1 MTDPKI
7 WWESMP
13 PVTKV
18 LFAGSFGTTLAA
30 NFGILPMMSLVFD
43 PTMIWHKFQIWR
55 LVSCGFFFGK
65 LGFPFLMS
73 MFWLYS
79 YSLRL
84 EQGHFERRTADF
96 TWAIVVIWTVLLII
110 AYLMESMII
119 GQSLVMSVVYLW
131 CSMNPETIVNFWFG
145 MTFQAMYFPWVLTAF
160 AVLTGGSGMAEIVGI
175 LAGHVYFFLK
185 IKYPRDFGG
194 PEYLETPEFMYR
206 IIPTEAGRQAGTSF
220 GQAPGGGA
228 APAAARPAYFGGG
241 GRRLGDN

>member
-13 PVTKV
+13 PVTKF

-30 NFGILPMMSLVFD
+30 NFGLVPGGPMALVFE

-55 LVSCGFFFGK
+55 LVTCGFFFGK

-96 TWAIVVIWTVLLII
+96 VWAIATIWVVLLLI
-110 AYLMESMII
+110 AWMMEQFII
-119 GQSLVMSVVYLW
+119 GQSLVMAVVYLW
-131 CSMNPETIVNFWFG
+131 CSLTPETVVNFWFG
-145 MTFQAMYFPWVLTAF
+145 MQF
-160 AVLTGGSGMAEIVGI
+160 
-175 LAGHVYFFLK
+175 
-185 IKYPRDFGG
+185 
-194 PEYLETPEFMYR
+194 
-206 IIPTEAGRQAGTSF
+206 
-220 GQAPGGGA
+220 
-228 APAAARPAYFGGG
+228 
-241 GRRLGDN
+241 